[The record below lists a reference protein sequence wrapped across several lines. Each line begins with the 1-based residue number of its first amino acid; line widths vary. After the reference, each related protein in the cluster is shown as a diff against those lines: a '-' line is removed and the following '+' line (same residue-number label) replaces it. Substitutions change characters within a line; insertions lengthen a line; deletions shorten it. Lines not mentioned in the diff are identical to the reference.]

1 MRRKKEG
8 YKMNLGMTME
18 LSLEMELGPD
28 YSRGTDGVSF
38 GRPCGQCEV
47 ECACGSPCGCLFET
61 GDSSLEVNASLGS
74 DAVIQEVA

>member
-1 MRRKKEG
+1 
-8 YKMNLGMTME
+8 MNLGMTME

-38 GRPCGQCEV
+38 GHPFGQCEV

-61 GDSSLEVNASLGS
+61 GVFSKKVNDSLGS
-74 DAVIQEVA
+74 NSVIREVA